1 MLKDLLKKVVNFQ
14 NLDTLEAYNAMKY
27 IMEGKSGEC
36 EIAAF
41 LTALNMKNES
51 IDEITGFSRA
61 MLEKAERLKTDS
73 PDAVDTCGTG
83 GDCKNTFNIST
94 TAAFIAA
101 GAGAVIAKHGNR
113 SVSSKSGSADVL
125 EALGVNINLGTK
137 DIEKCINSIGIG
149 FIFAPVVHTAMKHVA
164 NVRKD
169 IGIKTVFNILGPITN
184 PAFPNGRVLGVFD
197 DRLLDIMTYS
207 LKNLGI
213 KRAFVVYGKEGLDEI
228 SVCGD
233 SIISELNN
241 GRINKY
247 IINPID
253 FGLNNY
259 TPEELLGGD
268 ARQNARILIEILS
281 GREKGAKKASAILN
295 AAAAI
300 VAGSKAGTLEES
312 IKMAIISIE
321 SGMALQKLENL
332 IKFTNN
338 PQSINEYKQG

>member
-1 MLKDLLKKVVNFQ
+1 MLKDLLKKVINFQ

-27 IMEGKSGEC
+27 IMEGKAGEC

-41 LTALNMKNES
+41 LTALKMKNES
-51 IDEITGFSRA
+51 IDEVTGFSRA
-61 MLEKAERLKTDS
+61 MLEKAERLKIDYS
-73 PDAVDTCGTG
+73 NAVDTCGTG

-94 TAAFIAA
+94 TAAFIAS
-101 GAGAVIAKHGNR
+101 GAGAIVAKHGNR

-125 EALGVNINLGTK
+125 EALGVNINLGIK

-149 FIFAPVVHTAMKHVA
+149 FIFAPVAHTAMKYVSRI
-164 NVRKD
+164 RKE

-233 SIISELNN
+233 SIVSELNN

-259 TPEELLGGD
+259 TLKELQGGD
-268 ARQNARILIEILS
+268 AGQNARILIEILS
-281 GREKGAKKASAILN
+281 GREKGAKRASAILN

-300 VAGSKAGTLEES
+300 VAGSKADTLEES
-312 IKMAIISIE
+312 IRMALRSIE
-321 SGMALQKLENL
+321 SGTALEKLESL

-338 PQSINEYKQG
+338 PQSINQYKQG